1 MQHSASAPVNF
12 LHLSSSDNPDRNLE
26 PRMVM
31 LSMLGWGKKRHF
43 PLEVIDV
50 ASLFSKRFVAQM
62 EDDVKELL
70 VAEFTH
76 SEDMDTKQFIYCLL
90 FHDIKYFAKLP
101 LTDSKVIEY
110 SRPWFRPMLNL
121 ASQGHSPAVMA
132 IAGCLSSYKESEEK
146 LRVFEMLVEER
157 NRLNLPILTLT
168 SAFNALSENERFSAL
183 GILEDCKVEK
193 HEIFCLYQDV
203 HPELLLQTSDLTI
216 IH

>member
-1 MQHSASAPVNF
+1 MQQSAPVNF

-26 PRMVM
+26 PKMVM

-50 ASLFSKRFVAQM
+50 ASLFGKRFVVQM
-62 EDDVKELL
+62 EDDVKQQL
-70 VAEFTH
+70 VDDFIS

-90 FHDIKYFAKLP
+90 FHDIIYFSKLP
-101 LTDSKVIEY
+101 LTDTKVIEY

-121 ASQGHSPAVMA
+121 ASRGHSPATVA
-132 IAGCLSSYKESEEK
+132 IAGCLNSYSESKDK
-146 LRVFEMLVEER
+146 LRVFKMLVEER
-157 NRLNLPILTLT
+157 NRLSLPIRTLT

-183 GILEDCKVEK
+183 EILEDCKVGK
-193 HEIFCLYQDV
+193 DEIFSLYQDV